1 MDNEHATFTMLE
13 ASPREMT
20 SPDIREQISHAREP
34 YALFKVLPFDH
45 EGPFPGKLE
54 VIWLPGHRHLTLCWD
69 GSADVPRLTRVHKWW
84 GDGAE
89 EADVL
94 SATDGIEE
102 YLNEHDRF
110 TRERHFSHHQPS
122 QHRY

>member
-1 MDNEHATFTMLE
+1 MDKEHATFTMLE
-13 ASPREMT
+13 ATPVEIT
-20 SPDIREQISHAREP
+20 SPDLRDEIAHAREP
-34 YALFKVLPFDH
+34 YQLFTVLPFDH
-45 EGPFPGKLE
+45 DGPFPGKLE
-54 VIWLPGHRHLTLCWD
+54 VIWLPGHRHITLCWD
-69 GSADVPRLTRVHKWW
+69 RLADVSRLRRVHKWW

-110 TRERHFSHHQPS
+110 ARESHFAHHQPS
-122 QHRY
+122 HDRH